1 MTATGSTKASSNVNP
16 FWAEHSSFEAVCHLD
31 DDALRRIVADA
42 ELAPLLAALAQI
54 SGDTTLLDP
63 QLRPPL
69 TPSPTELPQG
79 GMTPEHQVIARERAF
94 ETLKRLRAEGGRITT
109 ETSPERLRELMTFI
123 TGAGADEYLQLLSD
137 ELGVG
142 DSTDPGAPSWSKPQL
157 APDRPFT
164 VAIIGA
170 GMSGIA
176 AAYRLRQAE
185 IPFVIFE
192 KNDDVGGTW
201 LENTYPGCR
210 LDTSNFA
217 YTYSFAP
224 SANWDQYFTL
234 RDPIHKYFS
243 SLASAAD
250 ISPRIRFCT
259 EVVEAAFDSKT
270 CEWTVHTVSRSGV
283 RDSVRVHAIIS
294 AVGQLNRPK
303 IPEITGLDTFAGPTW
318 HSAHWDH
325 TTPLAGKRVAVVGT
339 GASAYQIVPAIAD
352 QVASLMVFQ
361 RTPPWMLPTPRY
373 HESIPEG
380 MRWLLREM
388 PFYDRWLRFYQF
400 WVSVEGRRRFVEV
413 NPDWDDPETVSQAN
427 AEMRQA
433 LVDHLAEQLQDRPD
447 LLPKMTPHY
456 PPGAK
461 RMLRDNGVWAAAL
474 KRDNVQLVTNGIREI
489 VPNGVVTDDGSVH
502 EVDIIIYA
510 TGFNASDFLS
520 PMTIRGRN
528 GSVLHEQWNQD
539 PRAYLGITVPNFPN
553 LFCLYGPNTAL
564 VVNGSAFFFAEAAV
578 NYILDG
584 LRLLLENNHAAMDVR
599 EDPFLKYNEEIDA
612 ANRQM
617 AWGIDGVD
625 NWYKGRTGRVT
636 QVWPHS
642 LLTYWNLTRHVR
654 PEDYEFLTAMET
666 TEA

>member
-1 MTATGSTKASSNVNP
+1 MTATASTKAPSNVNP
-16 FWAEHSSFEAVCHLD
+16 FWAERSSFEAVCPLD
-31 DDALRRIVADA
+31 DDALQRIVADA
-42 ELAPLLAALAQI
+42 ELPPLLAALAQI
-54 SGDTTLLDP
+54 TGDTTLLDP
-63 QLRPPL
+63 RLRPPL

-79 GMTPEHQVIARERAF
+79 GMSSEHQAIARESAF
-94 ETLKRLRAEGGRITT
+94 EALKRLRAAGGRIRT
-109 ETSPERLRELMTFI
+109 ETSPERLHELMTFI

-142 DSTDPGAPSWSKPQL
+142 DSTDPGAPSWIKPEL
-157 APDRPFT
+157 APDRPFK

-176 AAYRLRQAE
+176 AAYRLSQAE

-234 RDPIHKYFS
+234 RDPIQQYFS
-243 SLASAAD
+243 SLASASD
-250 ISPRIRFCT
+250 ISPHIRFGT
-259 EVVEAAFDSKT
+259 EVVEAAFDSGT
-270 CEWTVHTVSRSGV
+270 GEWTVHTVSCSGV
-283 RDSVRVHAIIS
+283 RDSVRVQAIIS

-303 IPEITGLDTFAGPTW
+303 IPEISGQDTFAGPTW

-325 TTPLAGKRVAVVGT
+325 TTPLVGKRVAVVGT

-352 QVASLMVFQ
+352 QVASLAVFQ

-373 HESIPEG
+373 HESIPAG
-380 MRWLLREM
+380 MQWLLREM

-400 WVSVEGRRRFVEV
+400 WVSVEGRRRFVKI
-413 NPDWDDPETVSQAN
+413 NQDWHDPETVSEAN

-433 LVDHLAEQLQDRPD
+433 LVDHLAAQLQDRPD

-489 VPNGVVTDDGSVH
+489 VPHGVVTDDGSVH

-528 GSVLHEQWNQD
+528 GSVLHEQWNHD
-539 PRAYLGITVPNFPN
+539 PRAYLGISVPNFPN

-584 LRLLLENNHAAMDVR
+584 LRLLLENNYAAMDVR
-599 EDPFLKYNEEIDA
+599 QDPFLNFNEEVDA

-642 LLTYWNLTRHVR
+642 LLTYWHLTRHVQ
-654 PEDYEFLTAMET
+654 PEDYEFLTAT
-666 TEA
+666 